1 MRMIKKICSVICAAV
16 IALGGVNIVVTAQDT
31 ESQIKYNYKISMESD
46 SDFRMVYGY
55 NGGTISTKKSYVS
68 GKYGNA
74 MQITYPGHEISD
86 PSKRYNG
93 FVMQFKSEPI
103 ELANESISML
113 DLMRDTKNISMWVHT
128 PQTVDHGNGAA
139 EHRVLEIAMEYSSTE
154 GNKKYS
160 KKFQLPNNGEWEY
173 ITIPTSAFKSGSVTM
188 DQGIQSDIYTAL
200 NQMTIIFPY
209 KDYFGANP
217 TSDTLETPWEEPLKI
232 DEILFDRSTDEV
244 KAITPPSTGEEAY
257 FENANISEVFVKG
270 VKVEDFDKNASSNNI
285 PVPASY
291 TAEDIK
297 KNVTV
302 DVETPTIPKTNTRQ
316 ELTGASYEITAP
328 ESVPGLSLIHIL
340 AYNLLF
346 IFGGLVFNVAM
357 AIGLSELRN
366 KAVSKLCQTVVI
378 MPHFLSYVIVSFL
391 VLAFLHVE
399 NGLINRS
406 LIPALGLEGV
416 DWYSNP
422 KYWPWI
428 LVIVNFWKTTG
439 YGSVVYLAGIAG
451 IDTSLYEAAKVDGAS
466 RWQQIRYI
474 TLPALVPL
482 MVVLT
487 ILNVGKIFNS
497 DFGLFYQVPLNTGA
511 LYPAT
516 NVISTYVY
524 NMLMSAGTGSVGMA
538 SAAAFY
544 QSIVGFILVMT
555 TNFIV
560 KKISPENALF

>member
-46 SDFRMVYGY
+46 SDFRMVYSY

-257 FENANISEVFVKG
+257 FENANISEVIVKG

-328 ESVPGLSLIHIL
+328 ESVPGNGMITITSGSRKVKKT
-340 AYNLLF
+340 YNVNF
-346 IFGGLVFNVAM
+346 TARSGIQP
-357 AIGLSELRN
+357 E
-366 KAVSKLCQTVVI
+366 VSDI
-378 MPHFLSYVIVSFL
+378 E
-391 VLAFLHVE
+391 E
-399 NGLINRS
+399 NGNNISVPVTNESSSVSVEACALAVVKNNDGVCTSASFAEQRS
-406 LIPALGLEGV
+406 IGAG
-416 DWYSNP
+416 DTTTF
-422 KYWPWI
+422 
-428 LVIVNFWKTTG
+428 NFNIKK
-439 YGSVVYLAGIAG
+439 
-451 IDTSLYEAAKVDGAS
+451 E
-466 RWQQIRYI
+466 R
-474 TLPALVPL
+474 
-482 MVVLT
+482 
-487 ILNVGKIFNS
+487 GK
-497 DFGLFYQVPLNTGA
+497 G
-511 LYPAT
+511 
-516 NVISTYVY
+516 
-524 NMLMSAGTGSVGMA
+524 
-538 SAAAFY
+538 
-544 QSIVGFILVMT
+544 
-555 TNFIV
+555 
-560 KKISPENALF
+560 

>member
-1 MRMIKKICSVICAAV
+1 M
-16 IALGGVNIVVTAQDT
+16 
-31 ESQIKYNYKISMESD
+31 
-46 SDFRMVYGY
+46 
-55 NGGTISTKKSYVS
+55 
-68 GKYGNA
+68 
-74 MQITYPGHEISD
+74 
-86 PSKRYNG
+86 
-93 FVMQFKSEPI
+93 
-103 ELANESISML
+103 
-113 DLMRDTKNISMWVHT
+113 
-128 PQTVDHGNGAA
+128 
-139 EHRVLEIAMEYSSTE
+139 
-154 GNKKYS
+154 
-160 KKFQLPNNGEWEY
+160 
-173 ITIPTSAFKSGSVTM
+173 
-188 DQGIQSDIYTAL
+188 
-200 NQMTIIFPY
+200 
-209 KDYFGANP
+209 
-217 TSDTLETPWEEPLKI
+217 
-232 DEILFDRSTDEV
+232 
-244 KAITPPSTGEEAY
+244 
-257 FENANISEVFVKG
+257 
-270 VKVEDFDKNASSNNI
+270 
-285 PVPASY
+285 
-291 TAEDIK
+291 
-297 KNVTV
+297 
-302 DVETPTIPKTNTRQ
+302 
-316 ELTGASYEITAP
+316 
-328 ESVPGLSLIHIL
+328 
-340 AYNLLF
+340 
-346 IFGGLVFNVAM
+346 
-357 AIGLSELRN
+357 
-366 KAVSKLCQTVVI
+366 
-378 MPHFLSYVIVSFL
+378 
-391 VLAFLHVE
+391 
-399 NGLINRS
+399 
-406 LIPALGLEGV
+406 EGV